1 VKISASVSDDGVALV
16 EVRGRVD
23 AVTSPE
29 VGKVLFGLLDQG
41 HHRIIL
47 DFSDVDYISSAGLRI
62 LTQAQQAAHKH
73 KGGVR
78 LFGLSEIVRHVFELA
93 GLDAVLKIV
102 NTREEAVKSW

>member
-1 VKISASVSDDGVALV
+1 VSGEGVALV

-41 HHRIIL
+41 HHRVIL
-47 DFSDVDYISSAGLRI
+47 DFSDVDYISSAGLRV
-62 LTQAQQAAHKH
+62 LAQAQQAAHKL

-78 LFGLSEIVRHVFELA
+78 LFGLSETVFHVFALA
-93 GLDAVLKIV
+93 GLDAVLRIV
-102 NTREEAVKSW
+102 NTREEAMKSW